1 MHIILL
7 RQIKLKI
14 NRLTTILLIICLLLS
29 SLKLALGQEKL
40 YVATSTLTFS
50 SEAASE
56 LITATSKEMRG
67 IIDTKNKTYAFTVA
81 SASFQGFNSPLQK
94 NHFDEN
100 YMESEKYPMSKF
112 TGKIVDEVDF
122 NKPGTYSARVKGMLT
137 IRGISNETIFRT
149 TIQVKDNGIEIN
161 SNFSVFLDDYNIRIP
176 RVVYQKI
183 SPEIKILMNANLKY
197 VK

>member
-1 MHIILL
+1 
-7 RQIKLKI
+7 
-14 NRLTTILLIICLLLS
+14 
-29 SLKLALGQEKL
+29 
-40 YVATSTLTFS
+40 
-50 SEAASE
+50 
-56 LITATSKEMRG
+56 
-67 IIDTKNKTYAFTVA
+67 
-81 SASFQGFNSPLQK
+81 
-94 NHFDEN
+94 
-100 YMESEKYPMSKF
+100 MSKF

-122 NKPGTYSARVKGMLT
+122 NKLGTYSVRVKGMLT

-149 TIQVKDNGIEIN
+149 TIHIKDNEIEIN

>member
-1 MHIILL
+1 MHDILL
-7 RQIKLKI
+7 SQIKLKI
-14 NRLTTILLIICLLLS
+14 NRLHLTLLIICLLFN

-40 YVATSTLTFS
+40 YVSTSNLTIS
-50 SEAASE
+50 SEATLE

-67 IIDTKNKTYAFTVA
+67 IIDTKNKTFAFTVA

-100 YMESEKYPMSKF
+100 YMESEKFPMSKF

-122 NKPGTYSARVKGMLT
+122 NKPGTYSVRVKGMLT
-137 IRGISNETIFRT
+137 IRGISNETIFRS
-149 TIQVKDNGIEIN
+149 TIIVKDNGIEIN
-161 SNFSVFLDDYNIRIP
+161 SEFSIYLDDYNIRIP

-183 SPEIKILMNANLKY
+183 SPEIKILLNVNLKY